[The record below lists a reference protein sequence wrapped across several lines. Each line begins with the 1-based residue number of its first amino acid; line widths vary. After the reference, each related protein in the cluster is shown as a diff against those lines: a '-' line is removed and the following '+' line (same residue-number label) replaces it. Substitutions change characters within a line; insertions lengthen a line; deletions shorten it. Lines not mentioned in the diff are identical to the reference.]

1 MIQKLPRDPSTGFQG
16 GGGSDGQQIAH
27 TTGMPQTMIAT
38 AQVPAS
44 SSTSTASSG
53 GGAMVSL
60 RTNISEKNAVGAN
73 IMSGADPPMIGA
85 PNDAVLSSRLPSHN
99 IGIPGGNHSQPIVD
113 FRSLNTMGK
122 VEARSHSKTS

>member
-1 MIQKLPRDPSTGFQG
+1 MPRDPSTGFQG
-16 GGGSDGQQIAH
+16 GGGNDVQQISQ

-53 GGAMVSL
+53 GGAMISL
-60 RTNISEKNAVGAN
+60 RTKTSEKNAIGTN
-73 IMSGADPPMIGA
+73 ILTDPPMIGA
-85 PNDAVLSSRLPSHN
+85 TSDAVLNSRLPNNN
-99 IGIPGGNHSQPIVD
+99 IGIPGGNHPQPIVD
-113 FRSLNTMGK
+113 FRSLNAMGK